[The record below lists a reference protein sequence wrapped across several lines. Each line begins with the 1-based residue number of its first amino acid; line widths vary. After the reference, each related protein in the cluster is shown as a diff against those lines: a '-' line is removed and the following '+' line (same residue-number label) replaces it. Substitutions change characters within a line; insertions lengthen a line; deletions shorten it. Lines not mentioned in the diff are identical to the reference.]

1 MGLDITKKQMSKK
14 IATNVNDERSLL
26 IKLIPLALKNVVMRM
41 VFDAVGERKS
51 CLSLSNLGA
60 VKLPN
65 EMMPYV
71 DRIDFILGTQ
81 ATSPYNCGVL
91 SFGDTLYINFIRDIR
106 EPLLEAEFHNVL
118 REMNLVS
125 EVESNG

>member
-1 MGLDITKKQMSKK
+1 
-14 IATNVNDERSLL
+14 
-26 IKLIPLALKNVVMRM
+26 MRM

-51 CLSLSNLGA
+51 CLSISNLGA
-60 VKLPN
+60 VKLPK

-71 DRIDFILGTQ
+71 DRLDFILGTQ

-106 EPLLEAEFHNVL
+106 EPLLEAKFHEVL
-118 REMNLVS
+118 QEMNLVA